1 MAKRKSKKQAPRP
14 FVKVKSVKI
23 HELIKDWDDNDPL
36 YEVDATFTFVDG
48 TKERFTFD
56 WVRAGH
62 LHSMRHPR
70 AEEAQEDFRYLIE
83 STGACIAED

>member
-1 MAKRKSKKQAPRP
+1 MAKRKPASRP

-23 HELIKDWDDNDPL
+23 HERLIDWDDNDPL
-36 YEVDATFTFVDG
+36 YEVDATLTFVDG

-62 LHSMRHPR
+62 LHSLRHPKSKY
-70 AEEAQEDFRYLIE
+70 ADEDFRYLIE